1 MKPRV
6 LITAKAHPSMSE
18 RFRLNGWEVVM
29 HESIQ
34 YEELKSAIA
43 QYQGLIVSTRLNI
56 DSTIIDAAKE
66 LRWIGR
72 LGSGMEII
80 DTEYAASKSI
90 SCFSSPEGNCDAVAE
105 HALGLVLSLF
115 HRVVI
120 SSQQVKN
127 GIWLREP
134 NRGKELTEKT
144 VGIIGYGHTGSRF
157 AKLLAPFQVN
167 VLAYDKYKKGFS
179 SSLVR
184 EVELTEIFELSDVVS
199 LHVPLTEATYHY
211 ADQQFFRALKRQPLF
226 INTSRGKVVDTDA
239 LIVALDEGRISG
251 AGIDVLENEDLA
263 SYTADENVRLH
274 SLTDRDQVIV
284 TPHIA
289 GYTQEALF
297 KMSDMLVQ
305 KLETAGM
312 L

>member
-1 MKPRV
+1 MG
-6 LITAKAHPSMSE
+6 E

-29 HESIQ
+29 HESIH
-34 YEELKSAIA
+34 YEELKSVIA
-43 QYQGLIVSTRLNI
+43 QYQGLIVSTRLKI

-134 NRGKELTEKT
+134 NRGKELTGKT

-263 SYTADENVRLH
+263 SYTPDESVRLH

>member
-1 MKPRV
+1 MG
-6 LITAKAHPSMSE
+6 E

-29 HESIQ
+29 HESIH
-34 YEELKSAIA
+34 YEELKSVIA

-134 NRGKELTEKT
+134 NRGKELTGKT

-184 EVELTEIFELSDVVS
+184 EVELTEIFELSDVVR

>member
-1 MKPRV
+1 
-6 LITAKAHPSMSE
+6 
-18 RFRLNGWEVVM
+18 
-29 HESIQ
+29 
-34 YEELKSAIA
+34 
-43 QYQGLIVSTRLNI
+43 LNI

-134 NRGKELTEKT
+134 NRGKELTGKT

>member
-43 QYQGLIVSTRLNI
+43 QYQGLVVSTRLKI

-134 NRGKELTEKT
+134 NRGKELTGKT

-263 SYTADENVRLH
+263 SYTADENMRLH

>member
-1 MKPRV
+1 MG
-6 LITAKAHPSMSE
+6 E

-34 YEELKSAIA
+34 YEELKSAIT
-43 QYQGLIVSTRLNI
+43 QYQGLIVSTRLKI

-134 NRGKELTEKT
+134 NRGKELTGKT

-239 LIVALDEGRISG
+239 LIAALDEGRISG

-263 SYTADENVRLH
+263 SYTPDESVRLH

>member
-1 MKPRV
+1 MG
-6 LITAKAHPSMSE
+6 E

-29 HESIQ
+29 HESIH
-34 YEELKSAIA
+34 YEELKSVIA

-134 NRGKELTEKT
+134 NRGKELTGKT

-179 SSLVR
+179 SSHVR

>member
-1 MKPRV
+1 MG
-6 LITAKAHPSMSE
+6 E

-29 HESIQ
+29 HESIH
-34 YEELKSAIA
+34 YEELKSVIA

-134 NRGKELTEKT
+134 NRGKELTGKT

-297 KMSDMLVQ
+297 KMSDMLAQ

>member
-1 MKPRV
+1 MG
-6 LITAKAHPSMSE
+6 E

-34 YEELKSAIA
+34 YEELKLAIT

-134 NRGKELTEKT
+134 NRGKELTGKT

-289 GYTQEALF
+289 GYTPEALF

>member
-1 MKPRV
+1 MG
-6 LITAKAHPSMSE
+6 E

-29 HESIQ
+29 HESIH
-34 YEELKSAIA
+34 YEELKSVIA

-134 NRGKELTEKT
+134 NRGKELTGKT

>member
-1 MKPRV
+1 MG
-6 LITAKAHPSMSE
+6 E

-29 HESIQ
+29 NESIQ
-34 YEELKSAIA
+34 YEELKSVIA

-56 DSTIIDAAKE
+56 DSAIIDAARE

-134 NRGKELTEKT
+134 NRGKELTGKT

-289 GYTQEALF
+289 GYTPEALF

>member
-1 MKPRV
+1 
-6 LITAKAHPSMSE
+6 MSE
-18 RFRLNGWEVVM
+18 QFRLNGWEVVM

-43 QYQGLIVSTRLNI
+43 QYQGLIVSTRLKI

-134 NRGKELTEKT
+134 NRGKELTGKT

-263 SYTADENVRLH
+263 SYTADESVRLH

-284 TPHIA
+284 TPHVA

>member
-1 MKPRV
+1 MG
-6 LITAKAHPSMSE
+6 E

-29 HESIQ
+29 HESIH
-34 YEELKSAIA
+34 YEELKSVIA

-134 NRGKELTEKT
+134 NRGKELTGKT

-289 GYTQEALF
+289 GYTPEALF

>member
-1 MKPRV
+1 
-6 LITAKAHPSMSE
+6 MSE

-43 QYQGLIVSTRLNI
+43 QYQGLIVSTRLKI

-134 NRGKELTEKT
+134 NRGKELTGKT

-157 AKLLAPFQVN
+157 AKLLAPFQVK

>member
-1 MKPRV
+1 MG
-6 LITAKAHPSMSE
+6 E

-34 YEELKSAIA
+34 YEELKSAIT
-43 QYQGLIVSTRLNI
+43 QYQGLIVSTRLKI

-134 NRGKELTEKT
+134 NRGKELTGKT

-239 LIVALDEGRISG
+239 LIAALDEGRISG

-263 SYTADENVRLH
+263 SYTPDESVRLH

-297 KMSDMLVQ
+297 KMSDLLVQ

>member
-1 MKPRV
+1 
-6 LITAKAHPSMSE
+6 
-18 RFRLNGWEVVM
+18 
-29 HESIQ
+29 
-34 YEELKSAIA
+34 
-43 QYQGLIVSTRLNI
+43 
-56 DSTIIDAAKE
+56 
-66 LRWIGR
+66 
-72 LGSGMEII
+72 
-80 DTEYAASKSI
+80 
-90 SCFSSPEGNCDAVAE
+90 
-105 HALGLVLSLF
+105 
-115 HRVVI
+115 
-120 SSQQVKN
+120 
-127 GIWLREP
+127 
-134 NRGKELTEKT
+134 
-144 VGIIGYGHTGSRF
+144 
-157 AKLLAPFQVN
+157 
-167 VLAYDKYKKGFS
+167 
-179 SSLVR
+179 VR

-211 ADQQFFRALKRQPLF
+211 ADQQFFRAFKRQPLF

-239 LIVALDEGRISG
+239 LILALDEGRISG

-263 SYTADENVRLH
+263 SYTADENMRLH

>member
-1 MKPRV
+1 
-6 LITAKAHPSMSE
+6 MSE

-43 QYQGLIVSTRLNI
+43 QYQGLIVSTRLKI

-134 NRGKELTEKT
+134 NRGKELTGKT

-211 ADQQFFRALKRQPLF
+211 ADQQFFRAFKRQPLF

-263 SYTADENVRLH
+263 GYTPDENMRLH

>member
-43 QYQGLIVSTRLNI
+43 QYQGLIVSTRLKI

-134 NRGKELTEKT
+134 NRGKELTGKT

-179 SSLVR
+179 SSHVR

-211 ADQQFFRALKRQPLF
+211 ADQQFFRAFKRQPLF

-239 LIVALDEGRISG
+239 LILALDESRISG

-263 SYTADENVRLH
+263 SYTADENMRLH

>member
-1 MKPRV
+1 
-6 LITAKAHPSMSE
+6 MSE

-43 QYQGLIVSTRLNI
+43 QYQGLIVSTRLKI

-134 NRGKELTEKT
+134 NRGKELTGKT

-211 ADQQFFRALKRQPLF
+211 ADQQFFRAFKRQPLF

-239 LIVALDEGRISG
+239 LILALDEGRISG

-263 SYTADENVRLH
+263 SYTADESVRLH